1 MPTYR
6 DLGPS
11 QQVTGTPDTTHRNP
25 GNWTVVLDPQAINC
39 KVAQAEIYQ
48 ISIDG
53 PVGSSFTVYRN
64 TVRWNTVLQGW
75 SNSWDPSNPLYVRP
89 GDTLFFFWS
98 APVSQSPAPTVV
110 LWMRYDRDLLENKYS
125 E

>member
-1 MPTYR
+1 V

-11 QQVTGTPDTTHRNP
+11 QLIKATPDTTGHNS
-25 GNWTVVLDPQAINC
+25 GNWTLVATEQLLNC

-53 PVGSSFTVYRN
+53 PVGSSFTVFRN

-75 SNSWDPSNPLYVRP
+75 SNSWDPTNPLYIRP
-89 GDTLFFFWS
+89 GDSLFLYWNATILQTPVPDAVFW
-98 APVSQSPAPTVV
+98 
-110 LWMRYDRDLLENKYS
+110 MHFDEDLQRNKYGQA
-125 E
+125 